1 MEPEI
6 TLEYVDQIVARCGRD
21 RTAVIPILQAVHKQY
36 RYLPE
41 AALRRVC
48 AITEITPA
56 TIESVATFFPQFR
69 WRPAG
74 KHTICLCD
82 GTACHL
88 KGAPAV
94 YDEIL
99 KELGIGEDE
108 DTGKDGTFTIQK
120 VRCLGCCT
128 LAPAVQIDGV
138 TYGHVSADTV
148 PGMLDDF
155 LAHSVPTRQPIR
167 TADRLD
173 SVTDAEIRI
182 GLGSCCVA
190 GGSERIRS
198 ALDETL
204 AAFDL
209 NVRVKHVSCVGMCH
223 QTPLME
229 VVIAGQVPRTYAK
242 VQPEDV
248 ASLVLAHFPPR
259 RAAGRVRAAT
269 AKWLER
275 IYTGDGNDPIRRYA
289 IDPAHAP
296 VSTFLSAQRRIAT
309 EYCGEIDPTDL
320 EEYLQRGGFR
330 ALRRCLD
337 SGDTILNSCQRTAE
351 IAGNHESSMM
361 SPELCPEFIIEEIR
375 SSGLRGRGGAGF
387 ATARKWEE
395 VRRAVGAPKSAAG
408 RQEAASAYVI
418 CNGDEGDPGAF
429 MDRMMLESYPFRVI
443 EGMLIAS
450 VAVGAHQGIFYIRAE
465 YPLAV
470 TRVTTAIEKCRKAG
484 ILGERVMGSPHAFDV
499 EVREGAGAF
508 VCGEETALIAA
519 LEGRRPT
526 PRYRPPYPA
535 REGLH
540 GAPTLVNNVE
550 TLALVPWIIR
560 HGADA
565 FKELGTAASKGTKV
579 FALAGKV
586 QRGGLIEVP
595 MGTTIRQIVEDIG
608 GGVAAGRT
616 FKAVQVGGPSGGCLP
631 EKLADLP
638 VDYETLTEAGAM
650 MGSGGL
656 VVLDDRDCIVEVSRY
671 FLSFTQLESCG
682 KCTPCRVGTKQML
695 EILARLCEGAGTKG
709 DLDHLR
715 RLAGTVKQHSLCG
728 LGRTAPNPVLTSLAY
743 FREEFEAHVEG
754 RCPGHKCKALITY
767 TITRDCIGCTKCA
780 QRCPADAIRMA
791 PYDVHEID
799 PAKCVRCG
807 ACHEVCPVHAVKS
820 AAGRQEAASEVE

>member
-6 TLEYVDQIVARCGRD
+6 TLEYVDEIVARCGRD

-108 DTGKDGTFTIQK
+108 DTDKDGTFTIQK

-148 PGMLDDF
+148 PGILDDF
-155 LAHSVPTRQPIR
+155 LLQSNRARPSPLAAGE
-167 TADRLD
+167 TACA
-173 SVTDAEIRI
+173 TDAEIRI

-190 GGSERIRS
+190 GGSEQIRR

-204 AAFDL
+204 TAFDL
-209 NVRVKHVSCVGMCH
+209 NVRVKHVSCVGMCY

-269 AKWLER
+269 AKWLDR

-309 EYCGEIDPTDL
+309 EYCGEIDPTDI
-320 EEYLQRGGFR
+320 EEYLQRDGFR
-330 ALRRCLD
+330 ALKHCLNSSAN
-337 SGDTILNSCQRTAE
+337 SGDIIPNSCQRTAE
-351 IAGNHESSMM
+351 IPGNHGSSVM
-361 SPELCPEFIIEEIR
+361 SPESIIEEIR

-387 ATARKWEE
+387 ATAQKWEE
-395 VRRAVGAPKSAAG
+395 ARRAVGEPK
-408 RQEAASAYVI
+408 YVI

-470 TRVTTAIEKCRKAG
+470 TRVTAAIEKCRKAG
-484 ILGERVMGSPHAFDV
+484 ILGERVMGTPHAFDM
-499 EVREGAGAF
+499 EVWEGAGAF

-535 REGLH
+535 EAGLH

-550 TLALVPWIIR
+550 TFALVPWIIR

-565 FKELGTAASKGTKV
+565 FKELGTASSKGTKV

-656 VVLDDRDCIVEVSRY
+656 VVLDDTDCIVDVSRY

-695 EILARLCEGAGTKG
+695 EILARMCEGEGKRD
-709 DLDHLR
+709 DLDHLY
-715 RLAGTVKQHSLCG
+715 RLAHTVKQHSLCG
-728 LGRTAPNPVLTSLAY
+728 LGRTAPNPVLTSLVY

-754 RCPGHKCKALITY
+754 RCPAHKCKALITY
-767 TITRDCIGCTKCA
+767 SITQDCIGCTKCA
-780 QRCPADAIRMA
+780 QRCPAEAIRMA

-807 ACHEVCPVHAVKS
+807 TCFAVCPVHAVKS
-820 AAGRQEAASEVE
+820 AAGRKEAASEVE

>member
-1 MEPEI
+1 MNPEI
-6 TLEYVDQIVARCGRD
+6 KLEYVDEIVERCGRD
-21 RTAVIPILQAVHKQY
+21 RTAVVPVLQALQKQY
-36 RYLPE
+36 RYLPK

-48 AITEITPA
+48 EISEITPA

-69 WRPAG
+69 RKPAG
-74 KHTICLCD
+74 KHTLCVCD

-88 KGAPAV
+88 KGAPGV
-94 YDEIL
+94 YDAITD
-99 KELGIGEDE
+99 ELGLGKDE
-108 DTGKDGTFTIQK
+108 DTDKDGTFTVQK

-138 TYGHVSADTV
+138 TYGHVTANTL
-148 PGMLDDF
+148 PEILDDF
-155 LAHSVPTRQPIR
+155 LADLTSTPRPSRPHGPSSPSCPPSGT
-167 TADRLD
+167 
-173 SVTDAEIRI
+173 SDAEIRI

-198 ALDETL
+198 ALEETL
-204 AAFDL
+204 DAFDL

-229 VVIAGQVPRTYAK
+229 VVIGGRTARIYAK

-248 ASLVLAHFPPR
+248 TSIVLTHFPPHG
-259 RAAGRVRAAT
+259 AAARVRAAT

-275 IYTGDGNDPIRRYA
+275 AYAGNGDDPITRYA

-309 EYCGEIDPTDL
+309 EYCGEINPTDL
-320 EEYLQRGGFR
+320 EEYFQRDGFR
-330 ALRRCLD
+330 VLKRCLEGLGKTVEQPP
-337 SGDTILNSCQRTAE
+337 SAVEPR
-351 IAGNHESSMM
+351 AGAPVPQQLSHDA
-361 SPELCPEFIIEEIR
+361 IIEEIR

-387 ATARKWEE
+387 PTARKWEE
-395 VRRAVGAPKSAAG
+395 VRRAVGAPK
-408 RQEAASAYVI
+408 YIV

-429 MDRMMLESYPFRVI
+429 MDRMILESYPFRVI

-450 VAVGAHQGIFYIRAE
+450 IAVGAHLGIFYIRAE

-470 TRVTTAIEKCRKAG
+470 ARVTTAIDACRKAG
-484 ILGERVMGSPHAFDV
+484 ILGERVMGSSHVFDV

-508 VCGEETALIAA
+508 VCGEETALIAT

-535 REGLH
+535 HQGLY
-540 GAPTLVNNVE
+540 GKPTLVNNVE
-550 TLALVPWIIR
+550 TFALVPWIMR

-565 FKELGTAASKGTKV
+565 FRNLGTPSSKGTKV

-586 QRGGLIEVP
+586 QRGGLVEIP

-608 GGVAAGRT
+608 GGVAPGRT
-616 FKAVQVGGPSGGCLP
+616 LKAVQVGGPSGGCIP
-631 EKLADLP
+631 ERLADLP
-638 VDYETLTEAGAM
+638 VDYETLTEAGTM

-656 VVLDDRDCIVEVSRY
+656 VVLDDADCMVEVSRY

-695 EILARLCEGAGTKG
+695 EILARLCEGEGKKG
-709 DLDHLR
+709 DLDHLH
-715 RLAGTVKQHSLCG
+715 RLANTVKQHSLCG

-754 RCPGHKCKALITY
+754 RCPAHKCKALISY
-767 TITRDCIGCTKCA
+767 SITRDCIGCTKCA
-780 QRCPADAIRMA
+780 QRCPADAIQMA
-791 PYDVHEID
+791 PYDLHEID

-807 ACHEVCPVHAVKS
+807 ACYEVCPSHAVK
-820 AAGRQEAASEVE
+820 VE